1 MRSLASFVMR
11 GRAQAAAVA
20 AVVGMLSLVIPPLS
34 ILSMAV
40 IALVTLRQGEREG
53 LLTLVLAFA
62 ACGLFGLLLAGS
74 LVPTVELA
82 LVSWL
87 PVALLAALLRNT
99 RSLSLTLQA
108 ALVFGLAVI
117 AMHYWQYPDPVAEWR
132 RLLEPVVQ
140 SVVDS
145 RLIEAADKDKLLDVL
160 ARWWTGLLAMV
171 YLLELSLSLL
181 LARWWQSLLYNPG
194 GFRAEIQG
202 LRMSKVLGYATLVL
216 LVLFMGLGADWGLV
230 RYALML
236 MLVLYFLQG
245 LAVAHTMINQI
256 GASPGWL
263 VGIYVLL
270 VIATMYAM
278 VGLAATGLADTWL
291 NFRSGPRRG
300 GGAGQGPSH

>member
-11 GRAQAAAVA
+11 GRAQAALVA
-20 AVVGMLSLVIPPLS
+20 ALVGVLSLLIPPLS
-34 ILSMAV
+34 VVSMAV
-40 IALVTLRQGEREG
+40 IGLVTLRQGEREG
-53 LLTLVLAFA
+53 LLTLLLAFA
-62 ACGLFGLLLAGS
+62 ASGLLGLLLGAG
-74 LVPTVELA
+74 LAPTAELA

-87 PVALLAALLRNT
+87 PVGLLGALLRNT
-99 RSLSLTLQA
+99 RSVSLTLQV

-117 AMHYWQYPDPVAEWR
+117 AMHFWRYPDPVAEWR

-145 RLIEAADKDKLLDVL
+145 RLIEEGNKDQLLDFL

-171 YLLELSLSLL
+171 YLLELALSLL
-181 LARWWQSLLYNPG
+181 LARWWQSVLYNPG
-194 GFRAEIQG
+194 GFRAEIHE
-202 LRMSKVLGYATLVL
+202 LRMSETLGYLTLGL
-216 LVLFMGLGADWGLV
+216 LLLFMGPGSEWGAV
-230 RYALML
+230 RYALL
-236 MLVLYFLQG
+236 LTLVVYFLQG
-245 LAVAHTMINQI
+245 LAVAHAMIARS

-278 VGLAATGLADTWL
+278 AGLAAMGLADTWL

-300 GGAGQGPSH
+300 GGVGRGPDD